1 MTLAKVQPFCKIYG
15 LNIRVHSLNSKK
27 FLPHIVKEK
36 NICLYL
42 SKNRFC
48 VIWNLDR
55 RTSSLGGVKEI
66 ERRWIRR
73 DSEKRCFIKTSG

>member
-1 MTLAKVQPFCKIYG
+1 MTLAKVQPFCEKYG
-15 LNIRVHSLNSKK
+15 PVISAYNLNTMRKVPQTK
-27 FLPHIVKEK
+27 KEK

-42 SKNRFC
+42 SKNHFC
-48 VIWNLDR
+48 VNWKLNR